1 MTDEPTNEPQR
12 QQMLIAEGWK
22 KATAA
27 IAQAVEALQSCPPLD
42 ATLMLDDAPF
52 NALVA
57 ARREFQTTL
66 LALDMAM
73 DRVNKRLRGQ
83 PPTE

>member
-1 MTDEPTNEPQR
+1 MTDEATNEPKL
-12 QQMLIAEGWK
+12 QQFVIVEGLK

-27 IAQAVEALQSCPPLD
+27 IGLAVEVLQSCPPLD
-42 ATLMLDDAPF
+42 ATLVLDDAPF

-57 ARREFQTTL
+57 ARREFQITL